1 MKRLLISAIIVFGF
15 ASPALAG
22 HCPKD
27 VKLIDAALAQ
37 QSNAEAQSL
46 RDTGAA
52 LHKSGTHKDSLKAL
66 HQAMEILGIKH

>member
-1 MKRLLISAIIVFGF
+1 MKRLLISVIIVFGF

-27 VKLIDAALAQ
+27 VKLIDAALAG

-46 RDTGAA
+46 RDKGDA
-52 LHKSGTHKDSLKAL
+52 LHKSGTHKDSLEAL

>member
-1 MKRLLISAIIVFGF
+1 MKRLFIAAIFTFGL

-27 VKLIDAALAQ
+27 VKLINAALAQ

-46 RDTGAA
+46 RDEGAA

-66 HQAMEILGIKH
+66 HEAMKILGLDH